1 MGITINGSSA
11 AGNIDLGTNGTITDL
26 AVGGLPD
33 GVVDEG
39 SLASNAVTSGKI
51 ASGATSDTLSHRNLL
66 INGEMMVD
74 QRGDNS
80 SNTGNAFGGPDRWY
94 WLGGAD
100 ATCNTRQG
108 GATDLAGFPRQYKV
122 SVGTADTSIS
132 AGNYVV
138 LRQLIEGRNVQAIQ
152 KGFSSAKQLTLSFWL
167 RMTNATGVYT
177 CELRDSDNNR
187 HCCKQFTVSDGNWN
201 KYTLTF
207 PADTTGKL
215 TDDNTASLEV
225 QFWLTAG
232 TDYTSGTLQTTWAT
246 FNSANANRAAG
257 QTGNFVGSTSNVL
270 ELTGVQLEVGSTA
283 TDYEHRAYG
292 DELQRCLRYYWNV
305 AKGHDKVIAHGYSHS
320 GSYGTLQHNFPV
332 PMRATPS
339 LDYVSATDY
348 YNWEQHGSGTNF
360 ASFGGIER
368 GLETQ
373 AQVYWSA
380 SGTQGSGIRIRTFNA
395 SASYSL
401 NAEL

>member
-1 MGITINGSSA
+1 
-11 AGNIDLGTNGTITDL
+11 
-26 AVGGLPD
+26 
-33 GVVDEG
+33 
-39 SLASNAVTSGKI
+39 
-51 ASGATSDTLSHRNLL
+51 
-66 INGEMMVD
+66 MVD

-246 FNSANANRAAG
+246 FNSANPNRAAG

-270 ELTGVQLEVGSTA
+270 EITGVQLEVGDTA
-283 TDYEHRAYG
+283 TEYEHRSYG
-292 DELQRCLRYYWNV
+292 DELARCQRYYFME
-305 AKGHDKVIAHGYSHS
+305 S
-320 GSYGTLQHNFPV
+320 GDYGVWMNPGMAQDSTDMYFFVNFPV
-332 PMRATPS
+332 PMRSNPS
-339 LDYVSATDY
+339 YTAEDVNIRLYGADASDAFGA
-348 YNWEQHGSGTNF
+348 HGLAVIHQNTTAASGGGCTSSWLYKSGTSIT
-360 ASFGGIER
+360 AG
-368 GLETQ
+368 Q
-373 AQVYWSA
+373 AGVMQAMADGVKLQFS
-380 SGTQGSGIRIRTFNA
+380 
-395 SASYSL
+395 
-401 NAEL
+401 AEL